1 MRYAWLLL
9 VLRPLVQTREFK
21 STLGFFVAGCFLS
34 PCSLTADQHENSDLK
49 LEPGGPL
56 KLWMQA
62 VGPAQSEDG
71 DADSNRTFC
80 RLLMFGF
87 KD

>member
-1 MRYAWLLL
+1 MRGCFSFLGHL
-9 VLRPLVQTREFK
+9 FK
-21 STLGFFVAGCFLS
+21 LESSRALWAFVAGCFLS

-62 VGPAQSEDG
+62 AGPAQSEDG